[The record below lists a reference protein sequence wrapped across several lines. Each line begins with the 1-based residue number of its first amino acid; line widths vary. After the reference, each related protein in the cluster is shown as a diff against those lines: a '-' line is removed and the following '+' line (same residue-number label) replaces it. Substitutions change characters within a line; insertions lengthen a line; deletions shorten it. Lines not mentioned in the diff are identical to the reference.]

1 MFLLAVGSLSL
12 GLAVFSLAYFTLM
25 NWWTRTWVL
34 HRLTSTAD
42 SPAARKTSDELTV
55 SDFLDAMARD
65 VHSGYSLNLAFMQCA
80 QRFPLLAWWTDPI
93 AHHCLQGKSLAI
105 AISIASPASQDA
117 HISLA
122 ARTLS
127 VASNGGFGIAN
138 SLEKCAAILRERTQL
153 VEERNAQ
160 TAQIRLSTSLLSWI
174 PLAICAWV
182 LFNQSIARKFFLH
195 SPLGLMC
202 LLTGIVLNVVGRMW
216 MSRIT
221 RTSA

>member
-1 MFLLAVGSLSL
+1 
-12 GLAVFSLAYFTLM
+12 M

-80 QRFPLLAWWTDPI
+80 QRFPHLAWWTDPI

-105 AISIASPASQDA
+105 AISLASPASQDS
-117 HISLA
+117 HFSLA

-160 TAQIRLSTSLLSWI
+160 TAQIRLSTALLSWI
-174 PLAICAWV
+174 PLAICVWV
-182 LFNQSIARKFFLH
+182 LIHQSIARKFLLH

-202 LLTGIVLNVVGRMW
+202 LLTGIGLNVVGRIW

-221 RTSA
+221 QTSA